1 VSTLYEVGER
11 VLNLDLGSAILT
23 CLALVGFFLVLAA
36 YSHFLGRMQFLH
48 LISQWSRFILLVTFY
63 LIHIISPSEKIFT
76 EAINI
81 SFSRQ
86 LVQCQQYVGIVEM
99 NVLTNSS

>member
-1 VSTLYEVGER
+1 
-11 VLNLDLGSAILT
+11 
-23 CLALVGFFLVLAA
+23 
-36 YSHFLGRMQFLH
+36 M
-48 LISQWSRFILLVTFY
+48 VTFY
-63 LIHIISPSEKIFT
+63 LIHIISLSEKFFT

-86 LVQCQQYVGIVEM
+86 LVQCQKYVGIVEM